1 MKKWLRRIRGAL
13 GMGLTWAAA
22 WSGLGAMLGL
32 AWGAIS
38 GSGLALGFVSGVL
51 AFAVIGFIGG
61 SAFSVVLGL
70 AEGRRTFDE
79 MSLPRFAGWGAV
91 GGLLLF
97 VLLFMVLGEG
107 FWLGTVAMAGV
118 VALIGA
124 GSAAGSLA
132 LARKAGPLLGS
143 GERVGVLEGESPQ

>member
-1 MKKWLRRIRGAL
+1 MKKWLKRVRGAV

-32 AWGAIS
+32 AYGIIS
-38 GSGLALGFVSGVL
+38 GGGLAVSFVSGIV
-51 AFAVIGFIGG
+51 AFSVIGFIGG
-61 SAFSVVLGL
+61 SAFSAVLGL
-70 AEGRRTFDE
+70 AEGHRTFAK
-79 MSLPRFAGWGAV
+79 MSLSRFAGWGAV

-97 VLLFMVLGEG
+97 MPLFMVFGEG
-107 FWLGTVAMAGV
+107 IWLGTVVMAGV

-132 LARKAGPLLGS
+132 LARRADDGDLLKAHEGVRLID
-143 GERVGVLEGESPQ
+143 GE

>member
-1 MKKWLRRIRGAL
+1 MKKWLKRIRGAV

-32 AWGAIS
+32 AYGIVS
-38 GSGLALGFVSGVL
+38 GGGLVVTFVSG
-51 AFAVIGFIGG
+51 AITFAVIGFIGG
-61 SAFSVVLGL
+61 SAFSAVLRL

-79 MSLPRFAGWGAV
+79 LSLSRFAGWGAV

-97 VLLFMVLGEG
+97 APLFMVFGEG
-107 FWLGTVAMAGV
+107 IWLGTVAMAGV

-124 GSAAGSLA
+124 GSAAGALA
-132 LARKAGPLLGS
+132 LARRADD
-143 GERVGVLEGESPQ
+143 RDVLEAHEGVRQIEGE